1 MFDFLLLMII
11 LCYFFISLMYLLY
24 TANNLYYKKKYT
36 DMLNRKNSGKCIS
49 GCKQGICNRGIGCKD
64 YFPYNEECCSFNFE
78 CKGCADIY
86 DNHIYQENESEE
98 VYQSPGKI
106 MKLNSKIKE
115 RNEEIRLKNQLA
127 NEINESESPESESP
141 ESESP

>member
-1 MFDFLLLMII
+1 MFDFLLLMIV

-24 TANNLYYKKKYT
+24 TASNLYYKKKYT
-36 DMLNRKNSGKCIS
+36 DMLNKKITGKCVS
-49 GCKQGICNRGIGCKD
+49 GCKQGICNRGISCKD
-64 YFPYNEECCSFNFE
+64 YFPFNEECCSFNFE

-86 DNHIYQENESEE
+86 DNHIYEENKSEE
-98 VYQSPGKI
+98 VYQSPGRI

-127 NEINESESPESESP
+127 DEINTTENNSDTDSDTD
-141 ESESP
+141 